1 VGGVWRYVL
10 QHYLNTVLGFNFS
23 IMTSLDTV
31 HAPSSQL
38 FSLEFFPPRDV
49 EGQKRLALTVQALSV
64 MNPAYVSVTF
74 GAGGST
80 RDGTIET
87 VSALK
92 SLGFDAAPHLS
103 CMGSTQSELKGL
115 LDHYREQGVRRI
127 VALRGDLPSGMGVL
141 SGINSL
147 SHANELVALI
157 RQHSGDWF
165 HIEVAAYPEMHP
177 QSMKPTQDMLHFI
190 NKVNAGANAAITQYF
205 YNADAYFDFVD
216 RAVKLGVTVPIVPGI
231 MPITNHNQLMRFSE
245 MCGAEVPR
253 WIRLRLAEYG
263 DDRESIRAFGTDVVT
278 EMCQTLLENDAP
290 GLHFYTLNQIEPT
303 LAIWRG
309 LTA

>member
-1 VGGVWRYVL
+1 MSTSNGVEASNR
-10 QHYLNTVLGFNFS
+10 Q
-23 IMTSLDTV
+23 
-31 HAPSSQL
+31 P
-38 FSLEFFPPRDV
+38 FSLEFFPPRDA
-49 EGQKRLALTVQALSV
+49 EGQNRLTHTVQSLSV
-64 MNPAYVSVTF
+64 MNPVYVSVTF

-80 RDGTIET
+80 RDGTIDT

-92 SLGFDAAPHLS
+92 GLGFDAAPHLS
-103 CMGSTQSELKGL
+103 CLGSTKSQLEGL

-141 SGINSL
+141 SGVDTL

-165 HIEVAAYPEMHP
+165 HVEVAAYPEMHP
-177 QSMKPTQDMLHFI
+177 QSTRPTQDIQHFV

-216 RAVKLGVTVPIVPGI
+216 RATQLGVTVPIVPGI

-263 DDRESIRAFGTDVVT
+263 DDRESIRAFGTEVVT

-303 LAIWRG
+303 LSIWRG
-309 LTA
+309 LTN

>member
-1 VGGVWRYVL
+1 MSTLNGVEASNR
-10 QHYLNTVLGFNFS
+10 Q
-23 IMTSLDTV
+23 
-31 HAPSSQL
+31 P
-38 FSLEFFPPRDV
+38 FSLEFFPPRDA
-49 EGQKRLALTVQALSV
+49 EGQNRLTHTVQSLSV
-64 MNPAYVSVTF
+64 MNPVYVSVTF

-80 RDGTIET
+80 RDGTIDT

-92 SLGFDAAPHLS
+92 GLGFDAAPHLS
-103 CMGSTQSELKGL
+103 CLGSTKSQLEGL

-141 SGINSL
+141 SGVDTL

-165 HIEVAAYPEMHP
+165 HVEVAAYPEMHP
-177 QSMKPTQDMLHFI
+177 QSTRPTQDIQHFV

-216 RAVKLGVTVPIVPGI
+216 RATQLGVTVPIVPGI

-263 DDRESIRAFGTDVVT
+263 DDRESIRAFGTEVVT
-278 EMCQTLLENDAP
+278 EMCQTLLENNAP

-303 LAIWRG
+303 LSIWRG
-309 LTA
+309 LNN